1 MTGARFACVALA
13 VLAVVVVAACLRN
26 PGVVPPEPPVVA
38 PAASLAVPVAP
49 PGLPVSPALFA
60 VPAAPPQPW
69 TWFRSSGRVVR
80 LGHDGVGAAGRAA
93 WRGLRVAVPARCA
106 PYEPLHYAAGSYRP
120 RLPVARGSGFREPLG
135 CSLFGGPG
143 DPVVRPG
150 RVVPA
155 PAAHDAGLCARP
167 LVRAAFAADP
177 DNRLYVPVRVD
188 RARLETIAR
197 GDGEW
202 LPGRNLCWYVGTQL
216 RVRRRYGLT
225 VSPWEA
231 RVFEAVLQ
239 ACPEP
244 APDPVCTVS
253 GGDAW

>member
-1 MTGARFACVALA
+1 MTSVRLVCVVLLAALVLPAACV
-13 VLAVVVVAACLRN
+13 RN
-26 PGVVPPEPPVVA
+26 PRVVPLEPPVAA
-38 PAASLAVPVAP
+38 PAASAAAP
-49 PGLPVSPALFA
+49 ALPASPAAAFA
-60 VPAAPPQPW
+60 VPPARPRRW
-69 TWFRSSGRVVR
+69 TWFRGSGRVVSR
-80 LGHDGVGAAGRAA
+80 GRDGGGAAVPVA
-93 WRGLRVAVPARCA
+93 WRGLRVADPARCA
-106 PYEPLHYAAGSYRP
+106 PYEPLHYAAGSSRP
-120 RLPVARGSGFREPLG
+120 RLPAADGSGFREPLG

-143 DPVVRPG
+143 DPVVRQG

-155 PAAHDAGLCARP
+155 PAAHDAGLCGRP
-167 LVRAAFAADP
+167 LERAAFAADP

-188 RARLETIAR
+188 RARIETIAR

-202 LPGRNLCWYVGTQL
+202 LPGWNLCWYVGTQL

-244 APDPVCTVS
+244 APAPACTVS
-253 GGDAW
+253 GGGAW